1 MIVEYVD
8 LLKSS
13 YTLTLSYVM
22 INCNCLND
30 WDYSLLVLN
39 EVSDSYFALWIDYY
53 LSIRNHMTISIYV
66 AVMRIIMM
74 PSCPYFI
81 LSTPL
86 PLNMWT
92 YLSLSASAWGQ
103 ARSKLGGVDTSILHH
118 AFISIF
124 IALWAVITHYV
135 TILMPILSYFTRFT
149 WRGRMPAA
157 GILGWKRSKY

>member
-1 MIVEYVD
+1 
-8 LLKSS
+8 
-13 YTLTLSYVM
+13 M
-22 INCNCLND
+22 INCNCFND

-39 EVSDSYFALWIDYY
+39 KVSDSYFALWRDYY
-53 LSIRNHMTISIYV
+53 LNIRNHMTLSIYV

-86 PLNMWT
+86 SLNMWRYFSIST
-92 YLSLSASAWGQ
+92 FAWGQ
-103 ARSKLGGVDTSILHH
+103 ARSKLGGVDTSSLHH
-118 AFISIF
+118 AFILMF
-124 IALWAVITHYV
+124 IALWAVITHYI

-157 GILGWKRSKY
+157 GILGWKRSQY